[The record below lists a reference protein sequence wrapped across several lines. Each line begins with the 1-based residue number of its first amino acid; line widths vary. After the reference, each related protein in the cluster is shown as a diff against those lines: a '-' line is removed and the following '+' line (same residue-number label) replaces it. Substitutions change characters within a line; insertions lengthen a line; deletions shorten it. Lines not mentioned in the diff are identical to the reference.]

1 MESAMSVTLL
11 YAGALGLW
19 FVALTIRVVLGRSG
33 PGNPSL
39 GDGGN
44 PEMLRRIRG
53 HGNFAEYV
61 PIVLVML
68 GFLELSGEPKWV
80 LHCLGLAL
88 LLGRLLH
95 GYALSFTANFP
106 FGRTAGILLTLI
118 ALLGASGLCLYHGA
132 LRL

>member
-1 MESAMSVTLL
+1 MSVTLV

-19 FVALTIRVVLGRSG
+19 FLALSVRVVLGRVG
-33 PGNPSL
+33 PGAPGL

-44 PEMLRRIRG
+44 PMMLRRIRG

-61 PIVLVML
+61 PLVLAMM
-68 GFLELSGEPKWV
+68 GFLELSAEPRWV

-95 GYALSFTANFP
+95 GYALSFTQQSV
-106 FGRTAGILLTLI
+106 FGRTAGILLTLM
-118 ALLGASGLCLYHGA
+118 ALLGASGLCLYRG
-132 LRL
+132 LLSL